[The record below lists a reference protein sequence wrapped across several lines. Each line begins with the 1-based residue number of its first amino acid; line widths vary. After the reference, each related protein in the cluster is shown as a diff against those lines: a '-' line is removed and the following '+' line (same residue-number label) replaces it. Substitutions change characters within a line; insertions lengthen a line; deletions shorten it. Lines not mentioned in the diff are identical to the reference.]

1 VRVSIASPLAQPCP
15 NGRRVGSGIVV
26 FGRPD
31 GGMVAP
37 EAIPEETG
45 ENPDL
50 EASDALGCER
60 QRG

>member
-1 VRVSIASPLAQPCP
+1 MGSKKRPPRMAGGSAAALSCSGAPMEGWSP
-15 NGRRVGSGIVV
+15 
-26 FGRPD
+26 
-31 GGMVAP
+31 P